1 MGISPFQLGII
12 LLIVILVFGTKKLRN
27 MGGDL
32 GGAIKNFKKGIK
44 DDDEPQ
50 SENDQ
55 PEIADGSTKS
65 NSQSTEKV
73 DSKDS

>member
-32 GGAIKNFKKGIK
+32 GGAIKNFKKGIR

-50 SENDQ
+50 SDENTA
-55 PEIADGSTKS
+55 EIADNSANQTKASADKTS
-65 NSQSTEKV
+65 NKES
-73 DSKDS
+73 